1 MTWSVCFTTANPIII
16 FPCKMLLAWGSP
28 FKQGS
33 QAFSVVM
40 TADRITHMQGAVS
53 VLCLVDIKWQAQR
66 VMKSAFN
73 TAVG

>member
-1 MTWSVCFTTANPIII
+1 MTWSVCFATANPIII
-16 FPCKMLLAWGSP
+16 FPCKMLLARD
-28 FKQGS
+28 S